1 VGVAN
6 LVGDEDLSAA
16 TPHAVQSYQDLIVW
30 QRGMDLAESC
40 YRITSQFPR
49 HEIYGL
55 TAQIRRAASSIPA
68 NVAEGVGRENT
79 GSFIQHLRISQG
91 SLKELETHLILA
103 QRVGLLEENSLK
115 PLLGAC
121 ETLGKMLRA
130 LIRSLQARRES

>member
-1 VGVAN
+1 MTVR
-6 LVGDEDLSAA
+6 
-16 TPHAVQSYQDLIVW
+16 SYKDLIVW
-30 QRGMDLAESC
+30 QKGMELAESC

-91 SLKELETHLILA
+91 
-103 QRVGLLEENSLK
+103 
-115 PLLGAC
+115 
-121 ETLGKMLRA
+121 
-130 LIRSLQARRES
+130 RSRNWKRT